1 MRVSGKSSF
10 DVKLEVFGDVNNDDS
25 VDELDSVLFSRFLA
39 GWNVNVDMIKADLNL
54 SMNVTESDAVMLGSF
69 LAGLDETFG

>member
-54 SMNVTESDAVMLGSF
+54 SMNVTESGAVMLGSF